1 MKHFLAN
8 TLTVIG
14 VLTLLLAVFTAI
26 AAAISLN
33 ERIRFGPGL
42 MFADVE
48 ILAILTLFLCV
59 VGVALLWFGRRLSR
73 RTKPDGAL

>member
-1 MKHFLAN
+1 MKHFLAR
-8 TLTVIG
+8 TFTFVG
-14 VLTLLLAVFTAI
+14 VLTLLLAVLAAI

-48 ILAILTLFLCV
+48 ILAIVTLFLCV
-59 VGVALLWFGRRLSR
+59 VGVALLWFGRKLTR
-73 RTKPDGAL
+73 RTNPDEA

>member
-8 TLTVIG
+8 ALTVVG
-14 VLTLLLAVFTAI
+14 VLALVLAVFAAI

-48 ILAILTLFLCV
+48 ILAILTLFL
-59 VGVALLWFGRRLSR
+59 GVAGAALLWFGKRLAR
-73 RTKPDGAL
+73 RTNPDGAL

>member
-1 MKHFLAN
+1 MKRFLAY

-14 VLTLLLAVFTAI
+14 ALTLLLAVFAAI

-33 ERIRFGPGL
+33 ERIRFGRGL

-48 ILAILTLFLCV
+48 ILAILTLFLGIA
-59 VGVALLWFGRRLSR
+59 GVALLWFGRKLNR
-73 RTKPDGAL
+73 RTNPDDAL